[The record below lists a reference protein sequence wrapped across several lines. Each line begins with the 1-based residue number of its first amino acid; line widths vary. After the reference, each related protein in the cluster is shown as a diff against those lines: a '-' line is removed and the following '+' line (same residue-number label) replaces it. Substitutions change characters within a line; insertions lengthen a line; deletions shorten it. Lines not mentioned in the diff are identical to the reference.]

1 MTNLYYNTVK
11 MLLERASSVMI
22 DHEAIRILIRYVEEC
37 LEGGNIIEE
46 IGLNPGTAGDR
57 GLKLLVVRVE
67 LVVHITSMSCNT
79 CCVVCIL

>member
-22 DHEAIRILIRYVEEC
+22 DHEAIRLLIQYVEEC

-46 IGLNPGTAGDR
+46 IGLNPASAGDR
-57 GLKLLVVRVE
+57 GLKLLVVF
-67 LVVHITSMSCNT
+67 
-79 CCVVCIL
+79 